1 MPYTANERR
10 YEAMQY
16 ARCGKSGLKL
26 PRVSLGLWH
35 NFGSCDAFDNMRAM
49 LRAAFDCGITH
60 IDMANNYGPVPGAAE
75 ENFGRIFEKDLRPY
89 RDELVLSSKAG
100 YTLSLIHI

>member
-49 LRAAFDCGITH
+49 LRAA
-60 IDMANNYGPVPGAAE
+60 V
-75 ENFGRIFEKDLRPY
+75 R
-89 RDELVLSSKAG
+89 
-100 YTLSLIHI
+100 